1 MRARIAAVL
10 SVVVLLAAYSAAPA
24 QAAPQHAAPIKK
36 KGLLDALGTGG
47 LSAAELIDL
56 INQRGVNFRLAY
68 DDEDELRNA
77 GASPAVLEAIRKHY
91 HSTPVSQA
99 DKTNAANL
107 LKSSRA
113 LLDAHNPDSALPV
126 VAQALAMDQDDADA
140 FVLRGRIYLATSQP
154 KKAKA
159 DFNIALQIKPGHAEA
174 KQLLATAENPGNGE
188 VTPASTG
195 MNIPAPGHQGFLG
208 FRWRVRNGQIAVA
221 GVLPLGSGAR
231 GGIQVGDVLLYANGM
246 SMKDFADQFVTPS
259 KIAPGMNV
267 RFQIQRQGQPLELQM
282 VALPRP
288 AVGDEALNYFGQVI
302 QLFPG
307 SPEGYLYR
315 AIVYGQ
321 VKNYSAALDDWNN
334 FIRLAP
340 DDPVGYG
347 ERAKI
352 KTALGDQAGAK
363 ADQDEVAR
371 LNTPANNTAP
381 QNQQAGVPARTPAGG
396 NTAQPAGGNA
406 AATAPFPQRWSLLQY
421 NKLFTMR
428 MVGNHLYMQSTDN
441 VIVADAE
448 QATDKKGVMVFKGKW
463 RQKNANGTFSTWNM
477 TLKTV
482 SPERID
488 GTVLT
493 LVFTGEP
500 VTFIPQ

>member
-1 MRARIAAVL
+1 MKARIAAFL
-10 SVVVLLAAYSAAPA
+10 SVVILLTAFCAAPG
-24 QAAPQHAAPIKK
+24 QAAQQHAAPIKK

-47 LSAAELIDL
+47 LSAAELIEL
-56 INQRGVNFRLAY
+56 IGQRGVNFRLAY
-68 DDEDELRNA
+68 DDEEELRNA

-107 LKSSRA
+107 LKSSKA
-113 LLDAHNPDSALPV
+113 LLDAHDPNSALPV
-126 VAQALAMDQDDADA
+126 VVQALAMDQDDADA

-154 KKAKA
+154 KKAQA
-159 DFNIALQIKPGHAEA
+159 DFHIALQIKPAHAEA

-188 VTPASTG
+188 VAPASTG
-195 MNIPAPGHQGFLG
+195 MNIPAPGHSGFLG
-208 FRWRVRNGQIAVA
+208 FRWRVRNGQLAVA

-231 GGIQVGDVLLYANGM
+231 GGIQVGDVLLSANGM
-246 SMKDFADQFVTPS
+246 SMKDFADQYVTPA
-259 KIAPGMNV
+259 KLTPGMNV
-267 RFQIQRQGQPLELQM
+267 RFQIQRQGQALELQM
-282 VALPRP
+282 VAMPRP

-307 SPEGYLYR
+307 NPEGYLYR

-363 ADQDEVAR
+363 ADQDAFAQ
-371 LNTPANNTAP
+371 LTAQSNNNA
-381 QNQQAGVPARTPAGG
+381 QNQQAGVPGRTPAGG
-396 NTAQPAGGNA
+396 NTAQPATGNA
-406 AATAPFPQRWSLLQY
+406 AAAQFPQRWSLLQY
-421 NKLFTMR
+421 NKPFTMR

-448 QATDKKGVMVFKGKW
+448 QTTDKKGAVVFKGKW

-488 GTVLT
+488 GTVMT
-493 LVFTGEP
+493 LVITGEP

>member
-10 SVVVLLAAYSAAPA
+10 SVVILLAAYDAMPTRAA
-24 QAAPQHAAPIKK
+24 QQHAAPIKK

-47 LSAAELIDL
+47 LSAAELVDL

-68 DDEDELRNA
+68 DDEEELRNA
-77 GASPAVLEAIRKHY
+77 GAAPVVLEAIRKHY
-91 HSTPVSQA
+91 HSTPISQA

-126 VAQALAMDQDDADA
+126 VVQALAMDQDDAEA

-154 KKAKA
+154 KKAQV
-159 DFNIALQIKPGHAEA
+159 DFSIALQIKPGNAEA
-174 KQLLATAENPGNGE
+174 KQLMATAENPGNGE
-188 VTPASTG
+188 VAPASTG

-208 FRWRVRNGQIAVA
+208 FRWRVRNGQLSVA

-231 GGIQVGDVLLYANGM
+231 GGIQVGDVLLSANGM
-246 SMKDFADQFVTPS
+246 NMKDFADQFVTPS
-259 KIAPGMNV
+259 KITPGMNV
-267 RFQIQRQGQPLELQM
+267 RFQVQRQGQPLELQM
-282 VALPRP
+282 VAMPRP

-307 SPEGYLYR
+307 NPEGYLYR

-321 VKNYSAALDDWNN
+321 VKNYNAALDDWNN

-371 LNTPANNTAP
+371 LTAPANNTAP
-381 QNQQAGVPARTPAGG
+381 QNQQAGVPGRTPPGG

-406 AATAPFPQRWSLLQY
+406 APTGPFPQRWSLLQY

-428 MVGNHLYMQSTDN
+428 MVRNHLYMQSTDN

-448 QATDKKGVMVFKGKW
+448 QTADKKGGVVFKGKW